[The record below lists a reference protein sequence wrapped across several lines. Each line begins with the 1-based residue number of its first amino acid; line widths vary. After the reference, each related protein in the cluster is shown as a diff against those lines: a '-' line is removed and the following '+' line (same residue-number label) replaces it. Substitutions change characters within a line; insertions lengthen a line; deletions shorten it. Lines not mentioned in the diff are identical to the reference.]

1 MPSDTAPADTA
12 SAGPPEP
19 NHILEFP
26 GGYTRSVGPVI
37 GRFLSELRDGRL
49 VGVRTADGGVLV
61 PPSEYDP
68 LTGEDVTEEFVEV
81 GPVGTVTTWSWVA
94 HPAKEHPLDR
104 PFAWVLIRPDGADT
118 ALLHALDLGI
128 FEAGARPPKFLKTG
142 MRVRPRWRAE
152 RTGGIGDIECF
163 QPEVTMINAPTR
175 LEYRLKGGQALRRFL
190 EGMSEGRILGH
201 RCPVCESVIVP
212 MKGLC
217 PRDGVPTTEEVELP
231 DTGTVTTFAVNN
243 IPDPRAPEV
252 PFVSAY
258 VLLDGAGLTMLTLVA
273 GIPADQVRM
282 GMRVKA
288 AWRPRE
294 EWAPTMGNI
303 KWFEPVDEPD
313 VPFEEIKDFM

>member
-1 MPSDTAPADTA
+1 MPSDTAPADT
-12 SAGPPEP
+12 GQPEP
-19 NHILEFP
+19 NHVLEFP

-49 VGVRTADGGVLV
+49 VGIRTADGRVLV

-68 LTGEDVTEEFVEV
+68 ETGEDVTEEFVEV

-104 PFAWVLIRPDGADT
+104 PFAWALVRPDGADT
-118 ALLHALDLGI
+118 ALLHALDLGV
-128 FEAGARPPKFLKTG
+128 FEEGAKPPKSLRTG

-175 LEYRLKGGQALRRFL
+175 LEYRLTGGQALQRFL
-190 EGMSEGRILGH
+190 EGISEGRILGH
-201 RCPVCESVIVP
+201 RCHVCDSVIVP

-294 EWAPTMGNI
+294 EWARTMGNI